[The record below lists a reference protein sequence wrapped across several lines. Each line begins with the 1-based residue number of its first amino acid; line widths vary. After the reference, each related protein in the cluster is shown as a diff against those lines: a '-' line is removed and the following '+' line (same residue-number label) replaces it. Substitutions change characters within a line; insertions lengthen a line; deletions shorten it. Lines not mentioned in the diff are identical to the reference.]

1 LVFLIGA
8 MPLHGDGCAANNLGR
23 RYLEAQTLAPPYLA
37 PCMKHPELRQA
48 LYLGSQFSF
57 PPRLRQV
64 AFHPAQKSALL
75 SEKAGVARVVTA
87 ATVRAANVLRTMHI
101 LSLVTRGFEPMIDSL
116 KIDDD
121 KVSTAKLRAFS
132 STLPASASPLAN

>member
-1 LVFLIGA
+1 
-8 MPLHGDGCAANNLGR
+8 M
-23 RYLEAQTLAPPYLA
+23 
-37 PCMKHPELRQA
+37 QA

-75 SEKAGVARVVTA
+75 SESAGVARVVTA
-87 ATVRAANVLRTMHI
+87 ATVRAANVSRTMHI
-101 LSLVTRGFEPMIDSL
+101 LSPVTQGFEPVIDRL

-121 KVSTAKLRAFS
+121 K
-132 STLPASASPLAN
+132 ASAAEFARIQFDAAGVDLAACQLKSEAAS

>member
-1 LVFLIGA
+1 MTVYLGA
-8 MPLHGDGCAANNLGR
+8 RVTAAR
-23 RYLEAQTLAPPYLA
+23 IICYLEAQTLAPPYLA
-37 PCMKHPELRQA
+37 PCVKHPELRQA

-87 ATVRAANVLRTMHI
+87 ATVRAANVLRMMHI
-101 LSLVTRGFEPMIDSL
+101 LSLITPRFETSN
-116 KIDDD
+116 
-121 KVSTAKLRAFS
+121 SWT
-132 STLPASASPLAN
+132 

>member
-1 LVFLIGA
+1 
-8 MPLHGDGCAANNLGR
+8 M
-23 RYLEAQTLAPPYLA
+23 
-37 PCMKHPELRQA
+37 QA

-75 SEKAGVARVVTA
+75 SERAGVARVVTA

-101 LSLVTRGFEPMIDSL
+101 LSLVNPGFEPVIDRL

-121 KVSTAKLRAFS
+121 KVSTSQLHVR
-132 STLPASASPLAN
+132 STPPASALASPPAN

>member
-1 LVFLIGA
+1 
-8 MPLHGDGCAANNLGR
+8 
-23 RYLEAQTLAPPYLA
+23 
-37 PCMKHPELRQA
+37 
-48 LYLGSQFSF
+48 
-57 PPRLRQV
+57 V

-101 LSLVTRGFEPMIDSL
+101 LSLVTRGFEPVIDSL